1 MLTDRLTSELEAEFG
16 QQLRLLRLRQNI
28 DQRQL
33 AGQAGVAL
41 NVVKRLEAGRG
52 ATLKSLIKVLRAL
65 GRTDWFNALGPSHS
79 TLGLA
84 TTRLSTPRSSLSQA
98 SSWRPSRCRW
108 PRLGSHSCF
117 RPCPSSRTS
126 AC

>member
-1 MLTDRLTSELEAEFG
+1 MVTDRLTSELEAEFG

-65 GRTDWFNALGPSHS
+65 GRTDWFN
-79 TLGLA
+79 TLAPVVSISPLQMAKTKA
-84 TTRLSTPRSSLSQA
+84 TRQRA
-98 SSWRPSRCRW
+98 SSRKVRR
-108 PRLGSHSCF
+108 RV
-117 RPCPSSRTS
+117 
-126 AC
+126 

>member
-1 MLTDRLTSELEAEFG
+1 MVTDRLTSELEAEFG

-52 ATLKSLIKVLRAL
+52 ATLKSLIRVLRAL
-65 GRTDWFNALGPSHS
+65 GRGDWLN
-79 TLGLA
+79 TLAPVVSISPLQMAKTKA
-84 TTRLSTPRSSLSQA
+84 TRQRA
-98 SSWRPSRCRW
+98 SSRKVRR
-108 PRLGSHSCF
+108 RV
-117 RPCPSSRTS
+117 
-126 AC
+126 